1 MLTRKKALLSV
12 GHNTNN
18 LLSTLSKP
26 CCANS
31 QYCVG
36 DYASRLVDTVLS
48 YKCTL
53 MKVLLKTG
61 TKWWSLA
68 DFDIKMF
75 SLKVNESHINH

>member
-18 LLSTLSKP
+18 LLSTLSGLFS
-26 CCANS
+26 ANS

-36 DYASRLVDTVLS
+36 NYARQLVGTVLS

-53 MKVLLKTG
+53 MKVLFETG
-61 TKWWSLA
+61 TKGGHCTS
-68 DFDIKMF
+68 K
-75 SLKVNESHINH
+75 SSV